1 MSKPLLR
8 QLREEQM
15 QKKKEIVWNDTGLIK
30 IKPKHTGGGR
40 VITTDRLEA
49 IYPHLCQYYELW
61 LAYPEKL
68 LQWYLPRDTRFALF
82 PFQVM
87 AMRANARYKQNFFVA
102 TRGLSKSFTSILS
115 KIIQSILLPGSKHAM
130 LAEHKTQMAKIGR
143 EKINELFN
151 LMPALKVEVNYK
163 KGSQTTFSDDYIRL
177 VFKNKSEFD
186 LVGLA
191 NSSRGGRRHSLLLEE
206 VKFCLNTFL
215 LIILMRVQHCCANE
229 VS

>member
-82 PFQVM
+82 PFQTM

-143 EKINELFN
+143 EKINELTN
-151 LMPALKVEVNYK
+151 LMPLLKNEVRWE
-163 KGSQTTFSDDYIRL
+163 KGSQTAFANDYIRL
-177 VFKNKSEFD
+177 DFPNWPYPFF
-186 LVGLA
+186 
-191 NSSRGGRRHSLLLEE
+191 H
-206 VKFCLNTFL
+206 
-215 LIILMRVQHCCANE
+215 
-229 VS
+229 